1 MTIPAPTDRDDAGF
15 TLIELL
21 VVIVILGL
29 LMTIVALNV
38 LPAQDK
44 AMATK
49 ARADIATLSQAVEHY
64 RLDMMTYPSGADG
77 LNALL
82 TPPAGLAR
90 PDMYQRGG
98 YIKKLPLDPWGRP
111 YLYAQPG
118 QSGAFD
124 IISYGADGAPGG
136 EGENADITSQ

>member
-1 MTIPAPTDRDDAGF
+1 MTPPDTHDEGF
-15 TLIELL
+15 TLVELL

-29 LMTIVALNV
+29 LMSIVALNV

-49 ARADIATLSQAVEHY
+49 ARADIATLEQAVEQF
-64 RLDMMTYPSGADG
+64 RLDTMTYPSGADG
-77 LNALL
+77 LQALL

-90 PDMYQRGG
+90 PELYQRGG
-98 YIKKLPLDPWGRP
+98 YIKKLPADPWGRP

-118 QSGAFD
+118 QRGAFD
-124 IISYGADGAPGG
+124 IMSYGADGAPGG
-136 EGENADITSQ
+136 EGENADIGNW